1 MTQKLH
7 DVEASREVIS
17 SLSNP
22 RVKALRKLA
31 RRGERERAG
40 EFLAEGHSVVAE
52 AVASG
57 NVLEI
62 FITTGTK
69 IEPPGDVPVLE
80 VTDDVLRSMSTTTT
94 PQGVVARVLTPDTSL
109 ERIPLDAKLVLVL
122 ADVRDP
128 GNAGTLVRSAVAAG
142 ADAVVFI
149 RGSVDPYSPKTVRS
163 SAGGIFR
170 LPIAI
175 APLDE
180 VIDLLRGRGFSILG
194 TAARAEGSL
203 DDVPA
208 DRPVALV
215 LGNEAWGMS
224 DEVRGLVDSVVSIEM
239 PGPAESLNVA
249 IAGSILLFDIA
260 RKESRHPRRA
270 GEGTS

>member
-1 MTQKLH
+1 M
-7 DVEASREVIS
+7 
-17 SLSNP
+17 
-22 RVKALRKLA
+22 
-31 RRGERERAG
+31 
-40 EFLAEGHSVVAE
+40 AE

-57 NVLEI
+57 NALEI
-62 FITTGTK
+62 FVSTGTAAGAF
-69 IEPPGDVPVLE
+69 GDVPVVE

-109 ERIPLDAKLVLVL
+109 DRIPAEAKLVLVL

-170 LPIAI
+170 LPIAV
-175 APLDE
+175 APLEE
-180 VIDLLRGRGFSILG
+180 VIKVLRGRSFAIVG
-194 TAARAEGSL
+194 TAARADGVL
-203 DDVPA
+203 GDLPDDKPI
-208 DRPVALV
+208 ALV

-224 DEVRGLVDSVVSIEM
+224 EEVRGVVDSVISIEM

-260 RKESRHPRRA
+260 RRS
-270 GEGTS
+270 S